1 MAPWFRSDTWRRRC
15 RWWCRGS
22 RHPFLDDDAHR
33 IAVLVLVFVEEH
45 HGSAFA
51 FHRQP
56 FGFQIGDDARQHRVI
71 QAFAHHVVFGQRDV
85 QAVIGQL
92 ILRHGDVD
100 QLAPHF
106 QAVLIAA
113 LQLHD
118 VSARALGELGIFVV
132 MLLGFAVELFQIGQ
146 AHVAGVFILHFSVG
160 NQHAELVPQSPTWLA
175 RITLWPRN
183 SWVRAAASPMMVER
197 RWPTCISFATFGA
210 E

>member
-1 MAPWFRSDTWRRRC
+1 MAPGFRSDTWRRRC

-146 AHVAGVFILHFSVG
+146 AHVAGVFILHFS
-160 NQHAELVPQSPTWLA
+160 
-175 RITLWPRN
+175 R
-183 SWVRAAASPMMVER
+183 
-197 RWPTCISFATFGA
+197 
-210 E
+210 